1 MILDLVHSPV
11 LHVLDLHWRI
21 MSTSVQEA
29 RARLTSH
36 FPNESAMDPARWAE
50 LWDNGD
56 FLPWDRGGP
65 NPALIDALTHRQG
78 LLGTS
83 TISGE
88 MGGLKRK
95 KALVP
100 GCGKGYDVLLLA
112 SFGFDSYGLEVS
124 ESAVEAAVRER
135 ETHGS
140 LYPVRDSSVGS
151 GIVEFVNGDF
161 FASDCMDP
169 MAIKQFDLIYDYT
182 VRRISRSVMVVVRP
196 V

>member
-1 MILDLVHSPV
+1 MILDLAHSPV

-36 FPNESAMDPARWAE
+36 FPNESAMDPARWAA
-50 LWDNGD
+50 LWDKGD

-83 TISGE
+83 TFSDE
-88 MGGLKRK
+88 TGGLTRK

-112 SFGFDSYGLEVS
+112 RFGFDSYGLEVS
-124 ESAVEAAVRER
+124 KSAVEAAVRER

-161 FASDCMDP
+161 FASDWMDP
-169 MAIKQFDLIYDYT
+169 IAIKQFDLIYDYT
-182 VRRISRSVMVVVRP
+182 VRRVSRSVMVVVRP
-196 V
+196 F

>member
-1 MILDLVHSPV
+1 
-11 LHVLDLHWRI
+11 
-21 MSTSVQEA
+21 
-29 RARLTSH
+29 
-36 FPNESAMDPARWAE
+36 MDPARWAA
-50 LWDNGD
+50 LWDKGD

-83 TISGE
+83 TIPDE
-88 MGGLKRK
+88 TGGLKRK

-124 ESAVEAAVRER
+124 ESAVKAAVRER
-135 ETHGS
+135 EMHGLS
-140 LYPVRDSSVGS
+140 YPVRDSSVGS

-161 FASDCMDP
+161 FASDWMVS

-182 VRRISRSVMVVVRP
+182 VCRISRSVMVVVRS